1 MRSGSFSAGGSFV
14 RMRRRAR
21 TRSSVPGVSG
31 RSAVDALVRSRL
43 SGWDVLL
50 GLAIFAAGLI
60 AASAYHGAAP
70 ALLFLLA
77 TVATLPLLVRCLFP
91 VSVLAVVV
99 AATAIVGLSYWRGW
113 WPFAAIVAL
122 YSVAAHCPRRTSLVA
137 GAAALF
143 VLAAPIGYQVDWS
156 PLGWNDLALVAG
168 RFAPLV
174 AAWLLG
180 DNVRTRREY
189 VRAVEERAAQLE
201 REQEANARRAAAE
214 EQARIAR
221 EVHDVVAHNLSV
233 IIVQATAADAVFA
246 SDPDDAQRALRTIG
260 STARRALDE
269 LRHVLGAGDQQPA
282 LTPQPTLGRLAGLLE
297 QVRAAGLEVELEIV
311 GEQPELPP
319 ALELSAYRIVQ
330 EALTNTLRHAA
341 AEHAT
346 VTLRFD
352 PDAVSVDVLDD
363 GSAPPSVGGG
373 NGRGLIG
380 MRERVTTFGGQ
391 LEVGP
396 DNGGGFRVSARLPVS
411 QQ

>member
-1 MRSGSFSAGGSFV
+1 MRS
-14 RMRRRAR
+14 
-21 TRSSVPGVSG
+21 VSG
-31 RSAVDALVRSRL
+31 RPAGAALVRSRP
-43 SGWDVLL
+43 SGWDVLVA
-50 GLAIFAAGLI
+50 LAIFAFALI
-60 AASAYHGAAP
+60 AASSHHGADP
-70 ALLFLLA
+70 ALLYALA
-77 TVATLPLLVRCLFP
+77 TVGTLPLLVRCLFP
-91 VSVLAVVV
+91 VRVLAVVV
-99 AATAIVGLSYWRGW
+99 AATAAVGLGYEHGW

-122 YSVAAHCPRRTSLVA
+122 YTVAAHCPRRTSLRA
-137 GAAALF
+137 GAAALV
-143 VLAAPIGYQVDWS
+143 VLAAPIFYRIDWGA
-156 PLGWNDLALVAG
+156 LRWNDLALVAG

-180 DNVRTRREY
+180 AYVRTRREY
-189 VRAVEERAAQLE
+189 LRAVEERAAQLE

-233 IIVQATAADAVFA
+233 IIVQATAADEVFA
-246 SDPDDAQRALRTIG
+246 SDPADARRAVRTIG

-269 LRHVLGAGDQQPA
+269 LRYVLGASGRAPTLA
-282 LTPQPTLGRLAGLLE
+282 PQPTLGGLEALLE
-297 QVRAAGLEVELEIV
+297 QVRATGLEVELEIV
-311 GEQPELPP
+311 GEQRELPP

-352 PDAVSVDVLDD
+352 PEAVSVDVLDD
-363 GSAPPSVGGG
+363 GSAPPSARGG

-396 DNGGGFRVSARLPVS
+396 DKAGGFRVSARLPVA